1 MLSKWFKFKKT
12 QTPTPLPSKTG
23 MSKAELSALSEF
35 FGVSEDD
42 IKSVLNGNQTTD
54 KLKVGSLLLRSG
66 LISERDYLQKI
77 SDLLKVPIIDPLA
90 KEDIPRLDIKP
101 DLLKELKALPLER
114 KDTRLDVAMA
124 DPRDMLAIEILQKL
138 TNEKIRP
145 LLATED
151 RILEAINRFYEGKKS
166 QVDEIISSING
177 VEVVE
182 DNIEQLKDLAS
193 EAPIIR
199 LVNLLINRAV
209 EKGASD
215 IHIEPFEREVK
226 IRFRIDGVLHE
237 VESLPKPTLPA
248 IVSRIKIMAK
258 LDIAEKRLP
267 QDGRIQLRVEGK
279 NIDLRVSTLPTLFGE
294 EVVMRI
300 LDRSQVMLN
309 LEDLG
314 FPDDVLKQFKELIT
328 SSHGMIL
335 VTGPTGSGKTTT
347 LYAALNKIN
356 TPDKKIITIED
367 PVEYQL
373 NGINQIQ
380 VNPQIGL
387 TFAKGLRTIVR
398 QDPDIVMIGEIRDL
412 ETAEIAVQAALT
424 GHLVFSTLHTND
436 APSAITRLID
446 MGVEDYLVASSVIG
460 ILAQRLVRM
469 ICPYCK
475 EEVRIPVSIER
486 LFAQN
491 NVEVKKIFRGR
502 GCERCDFTGYRGR
515 QGIFELLIINDEIR
529 EMISRNIDSETIKRK
544 AISLG
549 MNPLLRDGLIKAA
562 KGITTVEEVLRVA
575 QKGIL

>member
-237 VESLPKPTLPA
+237 VRVCLNQLCQPLCPELKSWPSWILL
-248 IVSRIKIMAK
+248 
-258 LDIAEKRLP
+258 KR
-267 QDGRIQLRVEGK
+267 GCRKMG
-279 NIDLRVSTLPTLFGE
+279 
-294 EVVMRI
+294 
-300 LDRSQVMLN
+300 
-309 LEDLG
+309 
-314 FPDDVLKQFKELIT
+314 
-328 SSHGMIL
+328 
-335 VTGPTGSGKTTT
+335 
-347 LYAALNKIN
+347 
-356 TPDKKIITIED
+356 
-367 PVEYQL
+367 
-373 NGINQIQ
+373 
-380 VNPQIGL
+380 
-387 TFAKGLRTIVR
+387 
-398 QDPDIVMIGEIRDL
+398 
-412 ETAEIAVQAALT
+412 
-424 GHLVFSTLHTND
+424 VFSY
-436 APSAITRLID
+436 
-446 MGVEDYLVASSVIG
+446 G
-460 ILAQRLVRM
+460 
-469 ICPYCK
+469 
-475 EEVRIPVSIER
+475 
-486 LFAQN
+486 
-491 NVEVKKIFRGR
+491 
-502 GCERCDFTGYRGR
+502 
-515 QGIFELLIINDEIR
+515 
-529 EMISRNIDSETIKRK
+529 
-544 AISLG
+544 
-549 MNPLLRDGLIKAA
+549 
-562 KGITTVEEVLRVA
+562 
-575 QKGIL
+575 